1 MKRRFVLWVAPI
13 VLAALMWLGCVKSD
27 PIVLVPEPTATAE
40 PTATPAIATPAPFDL
55 SPYRLT
61 DDGLYDLSP
70 LLLNPEQKLLH
81 IGFSGER
88 KLLLLWA
95 DESETTLI
103 WERFDLF
110 TGERTVLRTETIAEP
125 IPYSDALL
133 FYSLNPAT
141 YWDSMRNE
149 LVLLD
154 ADCTSCTRL
163 AVTDAGY
170 ETCYRIGDSVLTY
183 DNRESSVLQIDSD
196 GTEIALFPTGW
207 RYRYGYLT
215 GYCPTHNYISLAA
228 NDAYTDQSVTLLI
241 DLNRGEGI
249 GQQEEVSF
257 FTEAADGTLIS
268 LNRAYRWEEGD
279 FGETTVTCRVED
291 RATGARGRVAQFT
304 ERDYYPTIYPQTGGF
319 VLEHWSTDYEWR
331 YLDPMRGEMRRVV
344 VPIDRYEPAWEEPEE
359 TDPEE
364 WGDEAPGVVA
374 WLQSD
379 GSDGRYLIC
388 PLRVNDDAVALLLWD
403 IEAGTRIPLSFSE
416 TEEPLVQPVPYID
429 ATPARY
435 ADRVKDLAER
445 YGITVLIGEAAQLNI
460 TTHTAEVVSVEEALP
475 EIDETMDLIET
486 VLAEY
491 PPGFFRKIMDGS
503 GDELIFE
510 LCGTIR
516 SREESALDYPSAL
529 TFQTDGSRIVVLNV
543 YLTAGM
549 RYTIFHEL
557 AHVIDRALDAA
568 VTSYDDPRWNDA
580 DWCSLNPKK
589 FNYYFAYNDE
599 DGNPYDLFGSTKY
612 TPQDSA
618 YYKKHKRDSVYFA
631 DVYSK
636 TFATE
641 DRAVL
646 MGLLLADN
654 SSDELLS
661 CPHLLAKLQY
671 YAKAIR
677 TVFDP
682 DGTEW
687 SEPPI
692 WEQRIA
698 ELQ

>member
-1 MKRRFVLWVAPI
+1 
-13 VLAALMWLGCVKSD
+13 
-27 PIVLVPEPTATAE
+27 
-40 PTATPAIATPAPFDL
+40 
-55 SPYRLT
+55 
-61 DDGLYDLSP
+61 
-70 LLLNPEQKLLH
+70 
-81 IGFSGER
+81 
-88 KLLLLWA
+88 
-95 DESETTLI
+95 
-103 WERFDLF
+103 
-110 TGERTVLRTETIAEP
+110 
-125 IPYSDALL
+125 
-133 FYSLNPAT
+133 
-141 YWDSMRNE
+141 
-149 LVLLD
+149 
-154 ADCTSCTRL
+154 
-163 AVTDAGY
+163 
-170 ETCYRIGDSVLTY
+170 
-183 DNRESSVLQIDSD
+183 
-196 GTEIALFPTGW
+196 
-207 RYRYGYLT
+207 
-215 GYCPTHNYISLAA
+215 
-228 NDAYTDQSVTLLI
+228 
-241 DLNRGEGI
+241 
-249 GQQEEVSF
+249 
-257 FTEAADGTLIS
+257 
-268 LNRAYRWEEGD
+268 
-279 FGETTVTCRVED
+279 
-291 RATGARGRVAQFT
+291 
-304 ERDYYPTIYPQTGGF
+304 
-319 VLEHWSTDYEWR
+319 
-331 YLDPMRGEMRRVV
+331 
-344 VPIDRYEPAWEEPEE
+344 
-359 TDPEE
+359 
-364 WGDEAPGVVA
+364 
-374 WLQSD
+374 
-379 GSDGRYLIC
+379 
-388 PLRVNDDAVALLLWD
+388 
-403 IEAGTRIPLSFSE
+403 
-416 TEEPLVQPVPYID
+416 
-429 ATPARY
+429 
-435 ADRVKDLAER
+435 
-445 YGITVLIGEAAQLNI
+445 
-460 TTHTAEVVSVEEALP
+460 
-475 EIDETMDLIET
+475 
-486 VLAEY
+486 
-491 PPGFFRKIMDGS
+491 MDGS